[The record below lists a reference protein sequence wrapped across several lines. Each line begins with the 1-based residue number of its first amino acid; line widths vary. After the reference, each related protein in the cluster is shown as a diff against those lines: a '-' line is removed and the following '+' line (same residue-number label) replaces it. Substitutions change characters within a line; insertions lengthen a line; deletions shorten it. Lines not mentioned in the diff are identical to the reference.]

1 MILSA
6 FKEIVTKAVI
16 GKGKKY
22 YKNSYTIETEF
33 LPTTVLGCWV
43 INHSFKGTDVGG
55 KIVINGSFDVNVW
68 YSYENDTKTTVITK
82 KITYSEAVMVRQKE
96 TTDTTTKDIIVRSLK
111 QPSCT
116 NAKENGKTI
125 NIEIEKELGIEVV
138 GDTKIKVPIEE
149 EEDPWDLIDDNEY
162 NEEVSTEID
171 KSIKKDYL
179 KEDYLKNNTD
189 KETTK
194 QKE

>member
-22 YKNSYTIETEF
+22 YKNSYTIETEHI
-33 LPTTVLGCWV
+33 PTTVLGCWV

-55 KIVINGSFDVNVW
+55 KIVIDGSFDVNLW

-96 TTDTTTKDIIVRSLK
+96 TTDSSAKDIIVRSLK

-125 NIEIEKELGIEVV
+125 SIEIEKELGIEVV

-149 EEDPWDLIDDNEY
+149 EEDPWDLIDDTSY
-162 NEEVSTEID
+162 NEEVEKEID
-171 KSIKKDYL
+171 KSIKTNYL
-179 KEDYLKNNTD
+179 KEDYLKGED
-189 KETTK
+189 KK
-194 QKE
+194 VVDSPKE